1 MRRETN
7 CLILREREQSQ
18 EKKSKKRTLF
28 ENYTVLETK
37 KKPQWKKKDQAKSE
51 SKTQVNN
58 SDREKGRK
66 SKKERHSFI
75 LSQGKKELEKEKTK
89 GQAKKGV
96 RRMPRR

>member
-1 MRRETN
+1 ME
-7 CLILREREQSQ
+7 
-18 EKKSKKRTLF
+18 
-28 ENYTVLETK
+28 
-37 KKPQWKKKDQAKSE
+37 KKDQAKSE

-58 SDREKGRK
+58 SDREKRQK
-66 SKKERHSFI
+66 RQERKKERQPFI